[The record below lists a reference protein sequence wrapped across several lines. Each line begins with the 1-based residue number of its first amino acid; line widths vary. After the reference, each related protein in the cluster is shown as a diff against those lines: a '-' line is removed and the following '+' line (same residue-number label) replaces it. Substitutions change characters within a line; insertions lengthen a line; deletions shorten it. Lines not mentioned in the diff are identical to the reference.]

1 MKAWNICVSEGMR
14 RRTRLQG
21 VSCARL
27 APHLRVV
34 KDADELGELGVCCD
48 VAIDVELGYEAR
60 DWQRREGDVEGA
72 QGVFGRRRAGSS
84 GRFASGSGSRR
95 LCWMRCSR
103 LGGSSQSPGGRL
115 LSRARRCRKGRRGSR
130 DGAEQ
135 GGPASC
141 ACDDAVHVAGG
152 GLG

>member
-34 KDADELGELGVCCD
+34 KDADELGELGVRGD
-48 VAIDVELGYEAR
+48 VAVDVELGYEAR

-72 QGVFGRRRAGSS
+72 QGVLGRRCAGSS
-84 GRFASGSGSRR
+84 GRFAGCSGGRR
-95 LCWMRCSR
+95 LRWMS
-103 LGGSSQSPGGRL
+103 
-115 LSRARRCRKGRRGSR
+115 CRS
-130 DGAEQ
+130 
-135 GGPASC
+135 
-141 ACDDAVHVAGG
+141 
-152 GLG
+152 L